1 MTWMTA
7 EKKRRMDEGM
17 DGWMDGWIDG
27 YAEFGNEDGMTPLNG
42 Y

>member
-1 MTWMTA
+1 MTA